1 MVLLVI
7 VGILVAVM
15 AFALGFF
22 TAIFWPHHVQVG
34 EFIYRYLT
42 RFVFVS
48 VNYSKG
54 FGLSVSARRG
64 SQRAIPYRLAAW
76 C

>member
-22 TAIFWPHHVQVG
+22 TAI
-34 EFIYRYLT
+34 L
-42 RFVFVS
+42 
-48 VNYSKG
+48 
-54 FGLSVSARRG
+54 
-64 SQRAIPYRLAAW
+64 LAASRASRRVDLPVPDTFRIR
-76 C
+76 

>member
-22 TAIFWPHHVQVG
+22 TAILLATS
-34 EFIYRYLT
+34 RA
-42 RFVFVS
+42 S
-48 VNYSKG
+48 
-54 FGLSVSARRG
+54 RRVDLPVPDTF
-64 SQRAIPYRLAAW
+64 RIR
-76 C
+76 